1 MSKTELLD
9 RRDVVKLA
17 AAGTLLAASGS
28 YIVVVQQAFGDD
40 AEAKP
45 AEGGSAEAGAA
56 ADGQVG
62 FLVKPHNC
70 INCQACVEACRKFN
84 KIPKEEPSWRKV
96 TKYAKED
103 QSVFVSTS
111 CMHCAE
117 PACATV
123 CPAGAITK
131 GEAGIVSVNPDRCIG
146 CKYCYQ
152 ACPFSV
158 PQYNSQSMVKC
169 DCCLGNGVKPGEE
182 PHCAEACNFGA
193 LHFGMVADLLAEC
206 PEATVVESS
215 TQPSFYLA

>member
-40 AEAKP
+40 AEDKP

-146 CKYCYQ
+146 CKLCYSK
-152 ACPFSV
+152 CP
-158 PQYNSQSMVKC
+158 QKC
-169 DCCLGNGVKPGEE
+169 IDISRKPVVIQQEHCLHCGNCMEV
-182 PHCAEACNFGA
+182 
-193 LHFGMVADLLAEC
+193 C
-206 PEATVVESS
+206 PARAVERRESI
-215 TQPSFYLA
+215 